1 MASSNGSAQAE
12 FERTLLGLFQRE
24 GWSVLRRVSGEHM
37 RANVV
42 ADSGGQRF
50 LVELKR
56 VSEGRRDRLVPLL
69 AQAILQSRAAA
80 ERLSPHTLPVAVIA
94 SDRITTSVAEE
105 AKQFAQDCAPEVGV
119 GMIDGRGLRV
129 FTGHGLEQFDAK
141 PAARL
146 KSNVASRP
154 RLPNLFS
161 DLNQWMLKILLG
173 QVLPETLVSV
183 PRAKFRNAS
192 QLAAAANV
200 STMSAYR
207 FLHRLTKEGF
217 LDRGRGH
224 LRIVRVDELLDRWAF
239 AVRRAFREIPVRW
252 ILKQDRKQL
261 NESLANYVREDKV
274 PGRKSSGVTR
284 TGPRAKARC
293 CLGLFAAADNL
304 GLGFVTGVPRRM
316 YLETLDPDVLEN
328 FGLWADD
335 SGSPPDLYVRVPNN
349 REAIFRSAPFV
360 NGVPVADV
368 LQVWLDA
375 STHPARGR
383 EQANLIRHRAFGP
396 LLS

>member
-1 MASSNGSAQAE
+1 
-12 FERTLLGLFQRE
+12 
-24 GWSVLRRVSGEHM
+24 M
-37 RANVV
+37 RANVL

-50 LVELKR
+50 LVELTK
-56 VSEGRRDRLVPLL
+56 VSEGRRDRLIPLM
-69 AQAILQSRAAA
+69 AQAILQSKAAA

-94 SDRITTSVAEE
+94 SDRIATSVAEE
-105 AKQFAQDCAPEVGV
+105 AKRFAQSCATEVGV
-119 GMIDGRGLRV
+119 SVIDGRGLRV
-129 FTGHGLEQFDAK
+129 FTGHGLDQFDAK
-141 PAARL
+141 TAARL

-161 DLNQWMLKILLG
+161 DSNQWMLKILLG
-173 QVLPETLVSV
+173 QALPERRMSV

-192 QLAAAANV
+192 QLVAAANV

-217 LDRGRGH
+217 LDMGRGH
-224 LRIVRVDELLDRWAF
+224 LRVVRVDELLDRWAF

-252 ILKQDRKQL
+252 ILKQGREQL
-261 NESLANYVREDKV
+261 NESLANYVRENKV
-274 PGRKSSGVTR
+274 PGRRSRAVTR
-284 TGPRAKARC
+284 IGPRAKARC

-304 GLGFVTGVPRRM
+304 GLGFVTGVPLCI
-316 YLETLDPDVLEN
+316 YLERLESDVLEE

-335 SGSPPDLYVRVPNN
+335 SGGPPDLYVRVPAD
-349 REAIFRSAPFV
+349 REAIFRSAPLV
-360 NGVPVADV
+360 DGVPVSDV

-383 EQANLIRHRAFGP
+383 AQADLIRNRAFGP